1 MNVSGQGKRG
11 RGVAKTKIESGAR
24 ARTKRA
30 MLDAAMRLMQEGL
43 IPSVTD
49 VAEEAQVSRATAYR
63 YYPTQAA
70 LIQAAVDEALGPI
83 LVWQSESTEP
93 EQRMSE
99 LLSFAYPRMEMYE
112 ATLRAALRLSL
123 DQWARGH
130 AGHMGDEEA
139 MLRGHR
145 IGLLAS
151 AIAPLKNS
159 LGRKHFER
167 LSQALSLVFGIE
179 AFVVLKD
186 IWGFDGKKTEEV
198 ALWMCQ
204 ALIRSAVE
212 EANGPGN
219 ITKRRA
225 KRKSGK

>member
-1 MNVSGQGKRG
+1 
-11 RGVAKTKIESGAR
+11 
-24 ARTKRA
+24 
-30 MLDAAMRLMQEGL
+30 
-43 IPSVTD
+43 
-49 VAEEAQVSRATAYR
+49 
-63 YYPTQAA
+63 
-70 LIQAAVDEALGPI
+70 
-83 LVWQSESTEP
+83 
-93 EQRMSE
+93 
-99 LLSFAYPRMEMYE
+99 
-112 ATLRAALRLSL
+112 
-123 DQWARGH
+123 
-130 AGHMGDEEA
+130 